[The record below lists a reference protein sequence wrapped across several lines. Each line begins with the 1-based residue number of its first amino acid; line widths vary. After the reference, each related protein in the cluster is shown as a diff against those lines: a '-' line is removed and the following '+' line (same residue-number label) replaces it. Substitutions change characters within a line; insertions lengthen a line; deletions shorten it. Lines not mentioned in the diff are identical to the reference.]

1 MKARRWAW
9 ALIPVLTFGLFS
21 WLAYG
26 FLAARRRSIPLLA
39 EAAAYFALFL
49 LLMSPISQTDEGG
62 LTDAAGILMC
72 IGWGV
77 SSFRAFWLTSS
88 KRASRGS
95 YGPSIPMNQRN
106 ALPTGQVSEWAPG
119 GDLALRDA
127 LLSEVRSGAARFR
140 HAPLDRRI
148 EPDIWDGLEN
158 IVGYSWTVLATAR
171 EKGIV
176 GDQLIAVEL
185 MHSDYVPSSVRVVTA
200 VTPEQLVT
208 TEDAARANQT
218 ARAIVSSIS
227 RELTSM
233 MRSVGSGDLT
243 KLDEQRAFL
252 QSRFGQ
258 TGGIHL

>member
-9 ALIPVLTFGLFS
+9 ALVPVLTFGLFS
-21 WLAYG
+21 WLTYG
-26 FLAARRRSIPLLA
+26 FLAARRRSIPLAA

-49 LLMSPISQTDEGG
+49 LVMSPVAQTDDGK

-77 SSFRAFWLTSS
+77 SSFRAFWLTNS
-88 KRASRGS
+88 KRASQDSHGL
-95 YGPSIPMNQRN
+95 SIPMNPRDTP
-106 ALPTGQVSEWAPG
+106 PTGQVSASASG
-119 GDLALRDA
+119 GDLATRDA
-127 LLSEVRSGAARFR
+127 LLTEVRFGAARF
-140 HAPLDRRI
+140 HYAPPDHRI
-148 EPDIWDGLEN
+148 DSDIWDGLER

-208 TEDAARANQT
+208 AEDAARANQT
-218 ARAIVSSIS
+218 ARQIVDTIS

-243 KLDEQRAFL
+243 KLDEQQAFL

-258 TGGIHL
+258 TGSIHL